1 MRWRVRRRQVFADE
15 RGMVTVEAAFAIA
28 SIVAVV
34 VMGVIAVVA
43 VAAHVRCI
51 DAAREAARVAAQG
64 DSATAQRV
72 AAQVGPRGASVII
85 RTEGDLVIAEVRADV
100 PLMPGLDVGAKAV
113 AAVEPG
119 GAGE

>member
-1 MRWRVRRRQVFADE
+1 MVRRRRVLADE

-28 SIVAVV
+28 SIVAAM

-51 DAAREAARVAAQG
+51 DAAREAARIAAQG
-64 DSATAQRV
+64 DSVTARRV
-72 AAQVGPRGASVII
+72 AEQAGPRGAVVTI
-85 RTEGDLVIAEVRADV
+85 RIEGDLVIAEVRADV
-100 PLMPGLDVGAKAV
+100 PLMAGLDVGAKAV